1 MVEIPKIDFVV
12 TWVDNTDL
20 NWQRSKAKYSGDNS
34 LNSEHRFRDMN
45 TFHYWFRSIEKFAP
59 WVNKIFLITEGHL
72 PEWLD
77 TSHPKLRVVKH
88 SDYIPKEFLPTFNSN
103 VIELNLHRIP
113 ELSEHFVIFN
123 DDFFLTQP
131 LKPED
136 YFKNGLPRLLG
147 VYRFIIPLEKFNHIE
162 LNNILVMNKYF
173 FNRKALKKHPLKFF
187 NYRYSKSNLTN
198 LLSLAKNGIPAYK
211 DIHVSQPHLKSTF
224 KKLWSLE
231 PELFNNVSS
240 NRFRTLEDVN
250 HWLMGYWNI
259 ETNMFYPQDVNF
271 GTYVS
276 IGDKDRVRELLTSK
290 KYKNIC
296 VNDDFNSDNFEMEVN
311 NLVKVLDGIFPEKG
325 SFEK

>member
-1 MVEIPKIDFVV
+1 MSEIPKIDFVV
-12 TWVDNTDL
+12 TWVDNTDM
-20 NWQRSKAKYSGDNS
+20 NWQQTKARYSGDDS

-147 VYRFIIPLEKFNHIE
+147 VYRFIIPLEKFSHIE
-162 LNNILVMNKYF
+162 LNNIMVMNKYF
-173 FNRKALKKHPLKFF
+173 LNRKALKKHPLKFF
-187 NYRYSKSNLTN
+187 NYRYGKSNLTN

-296 VNDDFNSDNFEMEVN
+296 VNDDFYSDNFEMEVI

>member
-173 FNRKALKKHPLKFF
+173 FNRKSLKKHPLKFF
-187 NYRYSKSNLTN
+187 NYRYGKSNLTN

>member
-1 MVEIPKIDFVV
+1 MPKIDFVV

-173 FNRKALKKHPLKFF
+173 FNRKSLKKHPLKFF
-187 NYRYSKSNLTN
+187 NYRYGKSNLTN